1 MFLFVIALPDVL
13 FLQTALHWGAKLG
26 RKDLVRLIA
35 DTGIDINYKTH
46 VSISLSVYSIM
57 MNCVYKFGD
66 VCSLTREFF
75 K

>member
-35 DTGIDINYKTH
+35 DTGIDINYKTVIV
-46 VSISLSVYSIM
+46 VSPSHITDSV
-57 MNCVYKFGD
+57 
-66 VCSLTREFF
+66 LTSCCLNINS
-75 K
+75 